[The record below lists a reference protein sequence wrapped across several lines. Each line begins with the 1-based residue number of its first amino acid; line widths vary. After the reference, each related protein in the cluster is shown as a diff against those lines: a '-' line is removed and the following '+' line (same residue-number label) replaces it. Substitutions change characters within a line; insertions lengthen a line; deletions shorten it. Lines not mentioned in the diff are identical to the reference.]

1 MIDYPNKLNIIFDK
15 LDKFNIKPIIIGGYI
30 RDKLLN
36 LDSKDIDI
44 ELYGINSLSK
54 LETILEEFGNVNSVG
69 KSFGVCKLKFK
80 ELDIDFS
87 LPRTDSKVSDGHR
100 GFTIKTDSLL
110 DFKMATSRRDFTVN
124 AIGYDVKEKKLLDPF
139 NGRVDLKNGV
149 LKAVDILKFD
159 EDPLR
164 VLRAIQ
170 FTARFEF
177 ALKQELYLKCKEM
190 LQKNILNELPKD
202 RIFIELQKLLLKSK
216 RPSLGL
222 SLLKE
227 LDGFTY
233 FKELSY
239 LTTDEFNELLK
250 RVDYLAKQ
258 KIENKNRKL
267 ALFLTLMSSDLSQE
281 NSLAFLNSLTDKK
294 ELISEV
300 IAIQYCKNSINL
312 ESIGDYDLFKLAMS
326 VKLESFMQF
335 MQAYT
340 LGKDMP
346 TIETLRDRAKEL
358 SIFNHKAEAI
368 LQGRDLISLGLKPSP
383 EFSKLLAEAY
393 EAQINSQ
400 YINHNEAIEWL
411 KKRVNLS

>member
-100 GFTIKTDSLL
+100 GFSIKTDSLL